1 MKYAAIAMLTLGLSA
16 VSAAAQEVPPA
27 PPADVPGVEAPA
39 AVASAPVCNGAGEYG
54 FSEAACDLS
63 CFDTCEDPWC
73 GSACCDGSICG
84 RHCCCCRLDSTGD
97 MYPHYPYQPMYHGY
111 YYFRPYNWSM
121 VEQQRS
127 QAVAMGFDIRAPYAT
142 GAVFGAIYGS
152 LDQGAYAETKMFVPR
167 FEPRTEDQLPE
178 LETLLRK

>member
-1 MKYAAIAMLTLGLSA
+1 MMMLALGLT
-16 VSAAAQEVPPA
+16 AAPALAQEVPPA
-27 PPADVPGVEAPA
+27 PPADLPGA
-39 AVASAPVCNGAGEYG
+39 AAPVAATPACSSTGDYG
-54 FSEAACDLS
+54 FSDTACDLS
-63 CFDTCEDPWC
+63 CFNSCDDAWC
-73 GSACCDGSICG
+73 GAGCCDGSICG

-121 VEQQRS
+121 VERQRS

-142 GAVFGAIYGS
+142 TPVFGAVYAGF
-152 LDQGAYAETKMFVPR
+152 DHGAYSETKMFVPTL
-167 FEPRTEDQLPE
+167 EPRTDDKLPE